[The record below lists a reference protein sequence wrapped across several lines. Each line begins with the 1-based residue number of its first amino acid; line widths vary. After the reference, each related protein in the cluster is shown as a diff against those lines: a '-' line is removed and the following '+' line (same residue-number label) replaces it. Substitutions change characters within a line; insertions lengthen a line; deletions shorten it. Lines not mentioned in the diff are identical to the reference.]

1 MGKRGFDVQLGI
13 GIRLV
18 TIVIVVCVEIRS
30 IVRTENVETE
40 SIARD
45 IHRLQSGGGIRGGE
59 PGS

>member
-40 SIARD
+40 SIAGD
-45 IHRLQSGGGIRGGE
+45 IHRFQSGGGI
-59 PGS
+59 